1 MTILGDV
8 VKELWSMFV
17 GDARL
22 TLALLALVGAAGALT
37 GSGMVGPAVTAT
49 LLVLG
54 TVVVLIAAVAQAAR
68 RR

>member
-22 TLALLALVGAAGALT
+22 TLALLALVGAAGALIS
-37 GSGMVGPAVTAT
+37 SGIIGPAVTAT

-54 TVVVLIAAVAQAAR
+54 TVVVLIAAVVQVSR